1 MCGICGFMNFGE
13 NEPASRVILEQMV
26 DMLAHRGPDSSGF
39 YSDSVGGSDK
49 VSVNLGH
56 SRLSIIDLTDS
67 ARQPISNENGSIQ
80 LVCNGEIYNFPP
92 LRKELQK
99 AGHRFCSNTDIEV
112 VVHAYERYG
121 DQVPKH
127 LDGMFSFALWDRR
140 NQKLL
145 LARDR
150 TGKKPLYY
158 SFDNGHFAF
167 ASEIK
172 SLRVCPWI
180 RDGISTARIPEYLTY
195 GFVCAPYTLYEG
207 IYQLPPASYLVIE
220 QGVLKGPFKYW
231 QLQFPDDGQE
241 LCQNEQEISVRLRE
255 LLTQA
260 VEKRLISDVPLGALL
275 SGGLDSSIVVGII
288 SKILDRPVRTFSIGF
303 KEDAS
308 FDESRYAADVARHFN
323 TQHTE
328 FMVRMDAVSL
338 MEKLLWHYDQPYG
351 DSAAIPTYLV
361 SQLARQYVTVALN
374 GDGGDEVFGG
384 YDRFR
389 AALVSAQIPSPLM
402 GIGAAF
408 VRMLPRRY
416 GYYSLKR
423 RLERF
428 FNSDNGNTPLG
439 RYLGWMS
446 IFNKEMLGEL
456 MGREMETAGF
466 YTQYLDSSK
475 NMSLLHRILHLNF
488 ATYLPDDLNLK
499 MDRMSMANA
508 LETRSPFLDTD
519 VIEYAAKLHQKFK
532 IRGNKT
538 KYILRSAFEDLLPG
552 HICQRP
558 KHGFGMP
565 LGIWFRN
572 ELGERF
578 KDLLLLEDARSKAY
592 FDQPVMERLYRQH
605 QSGQFDHGYRLWT
618 LLQFEL
624 WLRMLEKDRLWKPG
638 MEEAVTDV
646 VELKAG

>member
-1 MCGICGFMNFGE
+1 MCGICGFIRSGV
-13 NEPASRVILEQMV
+13 NEPASRLVLEQMV
-26 DMLAHRGPDSSGF
+26 DMIAHRGPDSSGLF
-39 YSDSVGGSDK
+39 SNNADNREK

-67 ARQPISNENGSIQ
+67 ARQPISNENGTIQ
-80 LVCNGEIYNFPP
+80 LVCNGEIYNFIQ
-92 LRKELQK
+92 LRKDLQQ
-99 AGHRFCSNTDIEV
+99 AGHHFRSNTDIEV

-121 DQVPKH
+121 DEVSKY
-127 LDGMFSFALWDRR
+127 LDGMFAFALWDER

-158 SFDNGHFAF
+158 SFKNGHFTF

-172 SLRVCPWI
+172 SLRVCPWVE
-180 RDGISTARIPEYLTY
+180 DEISIVKIPEYLTY
-195 GFVCAPYTLYEG
+195 GYVCAPNTLYDG
-207 IYQLPPASYLVIE
+207 IYQLPPASYLVVE
-220 QGVLKGPFKYW
+220 EGVLKGPFKYW
-231 QLQFPDDGQE
+231 QLQFPDRGQE
-241 LCQNEQEISVRLRE
+241 LCQNERQISVRLRE

-288 SKILDRPVRTFSIGF
+288 SKLLNRPVRTFSIGF
-303 KEDAS
+303 KDDSS

-328 FMVRMDAVSL
+328 FMVRMDAASL

-374 GDGGDEVFGG
+374 GDGGDEVFAG

-389 AALVSAQIPSPLM
+389 AVLASARIPSPLM
-402 GIGAAF
+402 GLGAAM

-423 RLERF
+423 RFERF

-446 IFNKEMLGEL
+446 IFNKEMLDEL
-456 MGREMETAGF
+456 TGQESEVTDF
-466 YTQYLDSSK
+466 YTQNLDSSK

-519 VIEYAAKLHQKFK
+519 VIEYVAKLHPRYK
-532 IRGNKT
+532 IRGSRT
-538 KYILRSAFEDLLPG
+538 KYILRSAFEDLLPK

-578 KDLLLLEDARSKAY
+578 KDMLLLEDARSKTY
-592 FDQPVMERLYRQH
+592 FRQPVIERLYMQH

-638 MEEAVTDV
+638 TEEAVTDV
-646 VELKAG
+646 QELKVG